1 MFVLDTENFKKAKVT
16 ISLVI
21 INSLIFLFFSSFNEY
36 SHYFVQ
42 INDVIF
48 RDFEIWRLITAMF
61 IHGDLIHLFS
71 NMFGLFLFGVFVESF
86 FSRKDFLLIYFV
98 SGLLGNI
105 FSLFLLPSYIISF
118 GASGAVFGLIGA
130 SLIIVIKERY
140 TPLIFISLVYVLYFL
155 VSSFT
160 PGINYFA
167 HIFGLIGGLLLG
179 YLFQKAN
186 LKQISY

>member
-48 RDFEIWRLITAMF
+48 RDFEIWRLFTAMF

-179 YLFQKAN
+179 YFFQKAN

>member
-48 RDFEIWRLITAMF
+48 RDFEIWRLFTAMF

>member
-1 MFVLDTENFKKAKVT
+1 
-16 ISLVI
+16 
-21 INSLIFLFFSSFNEY
+21 SFNEY
-36 SHYFVQ
+36 SYYFVQ

-48 RDFEIWRLITAMF
+48 RDFEIWRLFTAMF

-179 YLFQKAN
+179 YFFQKAN

>member
-1 MFVLDTENFKKAKVT
+1 MFVLDTENFKKAKLT
-16 ISLVI
+16 IFLVI

-48 RDFEIWRLITAMF
+48 RDFEIWRLFTAMF

-86 FSRKDFLLIYFV
+86 FSRKDFLLIYFI

-179 YLFQKAN
+179 YFFQKAN